1 KYMNFY
7 NLPQLV
13 DRIGKLKSKGIYS
26 MRTKTITHR
35 VWHHS
40 LTKKNLGGYDAERFA
55 DHHVNTLGWPGGE
68 YTFII
73 EPKNLINTP
82 NGKRARIVYA
92 NDIDRRTYHVG
103 NSNQFSLG
111 ICVAGDYRYD
121 TMDDATLASIAELQ
135 AAFVKAVSQA
145 QQQLQQMTGGQQ
157 QSGQQMGNQQGQQ
170 QSGQQMGNQQ
180 GQQQSGQQMG
190 NQQGQQQSGQQ
201 MGNQQG
207 QQQFSQMGQQNQIQ

>member
-1 KYMNFY
+1 
-7 NLPQLV
+7 
-13 DRIGKLKSKGIYS
+13 

-40 LTKKNLGGYDAERFA
+40 LTKKNLGGSDAESFA
-55 DHHVNTLGWPGGE
+55 DYHVNTLGWPGGG

-121 TMDDATLASIAELQ
+121 TMDEATLASNAELH
-135 AAFVKAVSQA
+135 AALVKDGIGQFDKAHNEMPGYGLKKVCCQITTEMHFIGKV
-145 QQQLQQMTGGQQ
+145 QRLQSNHIRLLRFI
-157 QSGQQMGNQQGQQ
+157 QSKKVILYGALHIRMGRVEYKLK
-170 QSGQQMGNQQ
+170 
-180 GQQQSGQQMG
+180 
-190 NQQGQQQSGQQ
+190 
-201 MGNQQG
+201 
-207 QQQFSQMGQQNQIQ
+207 I